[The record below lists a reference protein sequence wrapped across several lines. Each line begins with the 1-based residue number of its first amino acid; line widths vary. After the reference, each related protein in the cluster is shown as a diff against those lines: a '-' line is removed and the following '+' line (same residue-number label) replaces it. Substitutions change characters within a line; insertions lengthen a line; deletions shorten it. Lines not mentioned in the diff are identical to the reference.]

1 MQVTAHSSTLRRL
14 KRELPPSP
22 PQPAALQTLGAVRWP
37 FRYLKYCQ
45 NTCGDPFTLYPLDMA
60 PMVFFADPAEV
71 RSVLTGDA
79 AGLHAGAGAKSI
91 APLIGSRAF
100 VLLEE
105 DEHAWG
111 RKVVA
116 PAFHKR
122 MVEEQTAALTDVV
135 EAAVQSWPLGT
146 PIRLLVHV
154 RALALTV
161 ILRVIFG
168 EDPEMVRLHTLL
180 GRMLGITDTL
190 LLQGPRLQHVVGW
203 RGTWRRFVRERRE
216 VSELLRRL
224 VTRREHACE
233 PGEHADLLGMLLSA
247 ASPDGSPLS
256 WQQIRHQLMLMI
268 IAGHETTAAQLAWAF
283 LMLAHNQAVQ
293 DRLADELDCGG
304 AEYLTATVHETLRHK
319 PVFVFAI
326 PREVVS
332 PVEIGAWTYRPPVQ
346 LVPCTYLLHHNPDLY
361 PDPDTFRPERFLGV
375 APQSRTWL
383 PWGGGLRHCLG
394 RHFAMLEV
402 TTILRQVISTRTVL
416 PVSERVEQPRWRSAI
431 LVPAGGARVVLE
443 SRDARRRIFFGCG

>member
-1 MQVTAHSSTLRRL
+1 MRVPAQSSTLRRL

-37 FRYLKYCQ
+37 YRYLKYCQ
-45 NTCGDPFTLYPLDMA
+45 STCGDPFTLYPLDMA
-60 PMVFFADPAEV
+60 PMVFLAEPGEV

-79 AGLHAGAGAKSI
+79 AELHAGAGAKSI

-116 PAFHKR
+116 PSFHKR
-122 MVEEQTAALTDVV
+122 MVEQQTAALVDVV
-135 EAAVQSWPLGT
+135 EEAVQSWPLGAPT
-146 PIRLLVHV
+146 RLLVHARTLV
-154 RALALTV
+154 LTV

-168 EDPEMVRLHTLL
+168 EEDPQLAALHVLL
-180 GRMLGITDTL
+180 TRMLGITDTL
-190 LLQGPRLQHVVGW
+190 MLQGPRLQHVVGW
-203 RGTWRRFVRERRE
+203 RGTWRRFDRERGE
-216 VSELLRRL
+216 VGEMLRRV
-224 VTRREHACE
+224 VTRREHTCE
-233 PGEHADLLGMLLSA
+233 PGERTDLLDMLLSA
-247 ASPDGSPLS
+247 TSPDGSPLA
-256 WQQIRHQLMLMI
+256 WQEIRHQLMLMI

-293 DRLADELDCGG
+293 DRLADELEYGG
-304 AEYLTATVHETLRHK
+304 AEYLTATVHETVRHK

-326 PREVVS
+326 PREVIS
-332 PVEIGAWTYRPPVQ
+332 PVEIGSWTYRPPVQ
-346 LVPCTYLLHHNPDLY
+346 LVPCTYLLHHNPELY
-361 PDPDTFRPERFLGV
+361 PDPDAFRPERFLG
-375 APQSRTWL
+375 AAAQSRTWL

-402 TTILRQVISTRTVL
+402 TTILRHVISTRKVL
-416 PVSERVEQPRWRSAI
+416 PASERVERPRWRSAI
-431 LVPAGGARVVLE
+431 LVPADGARVVLE
-443 SRDARRRIFFGCG
+443 SRDSKRANFF